1 MHEISSKDVIDLIK
15 NNPDLVIVDVRT
27 QAEFESGHIKRS
39 VNIDVSRPN
48 FKEDI
53 NRLNKNTRYVVYCR
67 SGNRSRFAAQIMEV
81 LGFREVYDLGGGI
94 VRNPE
99 LLSL

>member
-1 MHEISSKDVIDLIK
+1 MHEISSKYVIDLIK

-27 QAEFESGHIKRS
+27 QAEFEAGHIGGS
-39 VNIDVSRPN
+39 VNIDVSLPN
-48 FKEDI
+48 FKEEI
-53 NRLNKNTRYVVYCR
+53 EKLNKNTRYVVYCR

-94 VRNPE
+94 VENPE

>member
-27 QAEFESGHIKRS
+27 QAEFESGHIGGS
-39 VNIDVSRPN
+39 VNIDVSLPN
-48 FKEDI
+48 FKEEI
-53 NRLNKNTRYVVYCR
+53 EKLNKNTRYIVYCR
-67 SGNRSRFAAQIMEV
+67 SGNRSKFAAQIMEV

-94 VRNPE
+94 VENPE

>member
-27 QAEFESGHIKRS
+27 QAEFEAGHIKRS
-39 VNIDVSRPN
+39 VNIDVSQPN
-48 FKEDI
+48 FKEEI
-53 NRLNKNTRYVVYCR
+53 ARLNKNMRYVVYCR
-67 SGNRSRFAAQIMEV
+67 SGNRSRFATQIMEV
-81 LGFREVYDLGGGI
+81 SGFKEVYDLEGGI
-94 VRNPE
+94 VGNPE